1 MNVGYDERASDFF
14 LEYVKPYDRGLLTGS
29 CNLTLAAMKQAVRL
43 LLEEGVFESED
54 EIKAQAV
61 KDINVILPCE
71 LFE

>member
-1 MNVGYDERASDFF
+1 MNVGYDERISNFF

-29 CNLTLAAMKQAVRL
+29 CNLTLAARKQAIRL
-43 LLEEGVFESED
+43 LLEENIFESEY

-61 KDINVILPCE
+61 KDFNVILPCE